1 MTPTNHGSVLDAI
14 VQRTRLRLAEA
25 PPNVAALER
34 AALARP
40 AAADVIRTLTSDGTA
55 NRIIAEIKRRS
66 PSLGALNESADAI
79 AVARTYAG
87 AGAAAISV
95 LTEPERFGGSF
106 ADLGTVSDAVPT
118 PTLCKDFIVDP
129 RQVLMARAHGASLV
143 LLIVAAFARAEATKR
158 IAALRADI
166 EALGM
171 TALVE
176 VHDAVELDLALAAG
190 AHVVGVNSRDLRTL
204 HIDLAVAEAL
214 GPLVPPGIIAVAES
228 GIQGP
233 RDIARLRRAA
243 YRAFLVGSS
252 LMTAAD
258 PGAALRALID
268 APDMPAE
275 SERPQPDQTSHPTR
289 ETSDR

>member
-1 MTPTNHGSVLDAI
+1 MNPTTQGSVLDAI
-14 VQRTRLRLAEA
+14 VMRTRLRLAEA

-34 AALARP
+34 AALARRP
-40 AAADVIRTLTSDGTA
+40 AADAVRTLTSDGTT

-66 PSLGALNESADAI
+66 PSLGALNEGADAI

-106 ADLGTVSDAVPT
+106 ADLGTVSDAVST

-143 LLIVAAFARAEATKR
+143 LLIVAAFARTEATRR

-176 VHDAVELDLALAAG
+176 VHDVAELDLALAAG
-190 AHVVGVNSRDLRTL
+190 ARVVGVNSRDLRTL
-204 HIDLAVAEAL
+204 RIDLAVAEAL
-214 GPLVPPGIIAVAES
+214 GPRIPPGIIAIAES

-233 RDIARLRRAA
+233 RDIGRLRRAT

-252 LMTAAD
+252 LMTAPD
-258 PGAALRALID
+258 PGASLRALID
-268 APDMPAE
+268 ATDADADTDTDHPD
-275 SERPQPDQTSHPTR
+275 R
-289 ETSDR
+289 ETSHR